1 MAIKKQKKSAEKWK
15 KKKWYKIYAPKM
27 FKESI
32 LGETPAEK
40 ESRLIGRTVEV
51 PLSDVAG
58 QKRPL
63 AMVAKLRIVRASGDR
78 AETELIGCR
87 VDSGYLKRITRRR
100 KSKVDVISD
109 AETSDNKK
117 LRISATVI
125 CTTKIES
132 KKETNIRKA
141 TAELINNE
149 AKKQNFEEFMQQV
162 LFGGLAQKVMEKVK
176 NIAPTQRVEVVKA
189 YLIEGKKK

>member
-1 MAIKKQKKSAEKWK
+1 
-15 KKKWYKIYAPKM
+15 M